1 MKQKIL
7 AILVVIFFLAIIFFS
22 HLIKPAPKI
31 QPFTLK
37 NDNGRTNVLLL
48 GTGGGQHEGPDL
60 TDTLILVS
68 ATTSGQITMI
78 SVHRDIYMD
87 SLDNKINSAYN
98 TGGLPLAKSAVEQIV
113 GMPIHYALRV
123 DFSAFE
129 KIIDILGGIDVNA
142 PAVLDDYEFP
152 VVGKENDLCNGDP
165 ELKCRLEYLHFDAG
179 LQKMDGKTALRYVR
193 SRHAI
198 GDEGSDFARSG
209 RQQLVLKA
217 LKDKVFLFSSLINPI
232 KIKSI
237 YDELKANIDT
247 DFDITQPNQ
256 LINIGLNYRNSQI
269 KNVYLDLT
277 LLDNPPIDWRGW
289 ILLPK
294 NGNWDEIQK
303 YIKSQF

>member
-7 AILVVIFFLAIIFFS
+7 TVLVVIFFLSIIFFS

-31 QPFTLK
+31 QAFTLK

-60 TDTLILVS
+60 TDTIIVIS
-68 ATTSGQITMI
+68 ATASGQITMI
-78 SVHRDIYMD
+78 SVPRDIYMD

-98 TGGLPLAKSAVEQIV
+98 TGGLPLAKSTVEQII
-113 GMPIHYALRV
+113 GIPIHYALRV

-129 KIIDILGGIDVNA
+129 KIIDILGGVDVNV

-152 VVGKENDLCNGDP
+152 VVGKDNDLCDGDP
-165 ELKCRLEYLHFDAG
+165 ELKCRLEYLHFDTG

-198 GDEGSDFARSG
+198 GDEGSDFARSR

-217 LKDKVFLFSSLINPI
+217 LKDKVFLLSNLINPI

-256 LINIGLNYRNSQI
+256 LITLGLNYRNSQI

-294 NGNWDEIQK
+294 GGNWDEVQK
-303 YIKSQF
+303 YINSQF